1 MSHQSEA
8 RLAVAKTILAQLGG
22 HRFQVMT
29 GAKQFV
35 AVERGLMFALPS
47 KLTKLG
53 INKVRIELD
62 ASDTYTMTTLKVN
75 TREGDVIEVQQ
86 ESGIFC
92 DKLEWMFE
100 DMTGVYTRF

>member
-1 MSHQSEA
+1 MNHQREA
-8 RLAVAKTILAQLGG
+8 RLEVAETILTQLGG
-22 HRFQVMT
+22 KRFQVMI

-35 AVERGLMFALPS
+35 AIERGLMFALPS
-47 KLTKLG
+47 RLAKLG

-75 TREGDVIEVQQ
+75 TRQGDAIEVQQ

-100 DMTGVYTRF
+100 GMTGVYTHF